1 MNYVRALLFVL
12 LSLQLVF
19 IGCNREESGP
29 TAVVPVAGY
38 QYKAYDLDGDVV
50 ATGTLNL
57 SFEGAAITGQRDIK
71 GAGLEAGSGAITGR
85 VQSDNTI
92 QIELNPGSAALVIL
106 EGKLEE
112 ICSLEIDCLIRATR
126 LRRLRSATLKL
137 VRLVSGSDEVVISYS

>member
-71 GAGLEAGSGAITGR
+71 
-85 VQSDNTI
+85 
-92 QIELNPGSAALVIL
+92 
-106 EGKLEE
+106 
-112 ICSLEIDCLIRATR
+112 
-126 LRRLRSATLKL
+126 
-137 VRLVSGSDEVVISYS
+137 